1 MPTNVSNEEGSVA
14 TPLRCG
20 GIFTNHYC

>member
-1 MPTNVSNEEGSVA
+1 MDYTDLYISQFSVA

-20 GIFTNHYC
+20 II